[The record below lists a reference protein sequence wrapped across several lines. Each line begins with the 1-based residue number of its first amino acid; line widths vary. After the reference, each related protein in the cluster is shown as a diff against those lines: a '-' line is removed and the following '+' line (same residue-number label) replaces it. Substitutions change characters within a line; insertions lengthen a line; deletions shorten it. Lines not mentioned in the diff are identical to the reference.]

1 MMNIYE
7 SGEDYLETIYK
18 LNEEHGHVR
27 SIDIARELN
36 YSKPSV
42 SRAMSILKERG
53 LIEITDREITLTE
66 PVFRSSHHKLSEVL
80 ILFIITMCRFY
91 RLFFVFSIFF
101 IFILCYNLYGEY
113 GECIWRWS
121 SWPIS

>member
-1 MMNIYE
+1 MLFSLYVQFGTNADTDKYIICICARAKKVFLN
-7 SGEDYLETIYK
+7 DRDNLYL
-18 LNEEHGHVR
+18 
-27 SIDIARELN
+27 
-36 YSKPSV
+36 
-42 SRAMSILKERG
+42 G
-53 LIEITDREITLTE
+53 LFEG

>member
-1 MMNIYE
+1 MKRTDALYQR
-7 SGEDYLETIYK
+7 YLD
-18 LNEEHGHVR
+18 V
-27 SIDIARELN
+27 
-36 YSKPSV
+36 
-42 SRAMSILKERG
+42 LKEE
-53 LIEITDREITLTE
+53 LV

>member
-1 MMNIYE
+1 MERTDALYQR
-7 SGEDYLETIYK
+7 YLD
-18 LNEEHGHVR
+18 V
-27 SIDIARELN
+27 
-36 YSKPSV
+36 
-42 SRAMSILKERG
+42 
-53 LIEITDREITLTE
+53 